1 MKRFLSLFLLL
12 TTLFSVSCGAGI
24 GVSASQSRVSGAPD
38 SHRGFSELAAR
49 LLPAVVNISTEQ
61 TVDSDANSMGQQGFR
76 FPGIPKGIFEEFFNN
91 LEPLLVDPPKPRKV
105 ISLGSGFI
113 VDKSGLIVTNYHV
126 IANAKEIHV
135 KFSDN
140 STARATVLGKDPK
153 TDLAVLKVKTKKD
166 LQPAKLGNSDNVLVG
181 EWALAIG
188 NPFGLGG
195 SVSVGVIS
203 GRARDINIGTASEF
217 LQTDAAIN
225 RGHSGG
231 PLFNADGEVIGINT
245 AIMSPQG
252 GGNVGVAFAIP
263 SNNAARV
270 INVLSKGGKVEHGW
284 LGVVIQHVTD
294 DMTDSLGLEQAR
306 GALISSVAKDS
317 PAEKAGLKVG
327 DVILEF
333 NGQKI
338 DSMPQLTHL
347 IAKTAVNEKAKMA
360 VQRDG
365 KVLNIVVTI
374 GKLPDDAIP
383 GSTDQEAT
391 DESVG
396 LTVTNPPKSSKKQEG
411 VLIIRVDHR
420 SDAFGEGIRKGDIL
434 LGINSTAINNVSDF
448 SKEMGKIKS
457 SSGKGSSLLLLVKK
471 GGGDSPPVYIPVKLN
486 KNA

>member
-1 MKRFLSLFLLL
+1 MKRFLSLFLLIASL
-12 TTLFSVSCGAGI
+12 YSWALP
-24 GVSASQSRVSGAPD
+24 SAAQSKVVVPD
-38 SHRGFSELAAR
+38 SRKGFSELAAR

-61 TVDSDANSMGQQGFR
+61 TVDGDASSMGGQGFR

-105 ISLGSGFI
+105 VSLGSGFI

-140 STARATVLGKDPK
+140 STAKATVLGKDPK

-166 LQPAKLGNSDNVLVG
+166 LQPVTLGNSDDVLVG
-181 EWALAIG
+181 EWVLAIG

-195 SVSVGVIS
+195 SVSVGIIS

-270 INVLSKGGKVEHGW
+270 ISVLSKGGRVEHGW

-294 DMTDSLGLEQAR
+294 DMTDSLGLERAR
-306 GALISSVAKDS
+306 GALISGVAKDS

-338 DSMPQLTHL
+338 ENMPQLTHL
-347 IAKTAVNEKAKMA
+347 ITKAAVNEKAKVT

-365 KVLNIVVTI
+365 RTLNVVVTI
-374 GKLPDDAIP
+374 GKLPDDAVP
-383 GSTDQEAT
+383 GGADQEAT
-391 DESVG
+391 DDSIGITVG
-396 LTVTNPPKSSKKQEG
+396 SLPKSSKKQQQEG
-411 VLIIRVDHR
+411 VLILRVDHR
-420 SDAFGEGIRKGDIL
+420 SDAFSEGVRKGDIL
-434 LGINSTAINNVSDF
+434 LGINSTTINSVSDF
-448 SKEMGKIKS
+448 SKEMGKIKG
-457 SSGKGSSLLLLVKK
+457 SSGGKGSLLLLVKK
-471 GGGDSPPVYIPVKLN
+471 GGGDAPPIYIPVKFN

>member
-1 MKRFLSLFLLL
+1 MKRFLSLFLLIASL
-12 TTLFSVSCGAGI
+12 CSIHSGGSALSSVAGSKTA
-24 GVSASQSRVSGAPD
+24 VPD
-38 SHRGFSELAAR
+38 SRRGFSGLAAK

-61 TVDSDANSMGQQGFR
+61 TVDSDASSMGQGFR

-91 LEPLLVDPPKPRKV
+91 LEPLLVDPLKPRKV
-105 ISLGSGFI
+105 VSLGSGFI

-140 STARATVLGKDPK
+140 STAKATVLGKDPK

-166 LQPAKLGNSDNVLVG
+166 LQPVTLGNSDEVLVG
-181 EWALAIG
+181 EWVLAIG

-195 SVSVGVIS
+195 SVSVGIIS

-270 INVLSKGGKVEHGW
+270 IRVLSKGGRVEHGW

-294 DMTDSLGLEQAR
+294 DMTDSLGLESAR
-306 GALISSVAKDS
+306 GALISGVAKDS

-338 DSMPQLTHL
+338 ENMPQLTHL
-347 IAKTAVNEKAKMA
+347 ITKAAVNEKAKIT

-365 KVLNIVVTI
+365 RALNVMVTI
-374 GKLPDDAIP
+374 GKLPDDAVP
-383 GSTDQEAT
+383 GGADQEAT
-391 DESVG
+391 DDSVG
-396 LTVTNPPKSSKKQEG
+396 LTVGNLPKNSKKQQEG
-411 VLIIRVDHR
+411 VLILRVDHR
-420 SDAFGEGIRKGDIL
+420 SDAFSEGVRKGDIL
-434 LGINSTAINNVSDF
+434 LGINSATINSVSDF
-448 SKEMGKIKS
+448 NKEMSKIKS
-457 SSGKGSSLLLLVKK
+457 GSGGKGSLLLLVKK
-471 GGGDSPPVYIPVKLN
+471 GGGDAPPIYIPVKLN